1 MMISKS
7 TITSDPTEQSKL
19 HHHASHVA
27 RTMLTSHEKH
37 DDLPLMMQVHACVVL
52 GCSDE
57 DDCCERM
64 QEALFLVRCAL
75 LEGDVSKK
83 EGEETIEACE
93 RVLGMEEQ
101 RERAAAGIDDE
112 GSEGSEGD
120 DDDKDKDV
128 GEDGVESGGDGIE
141 RNDALP

>member
-1 MMISKS
+1 MTSKS
-7 TITSDPTEQSKL
+7 TIASDSTEQSRL

-27 RTMLTSHEKH
+27 RTLLASHEKH

-64 QEALFLVRCAL
+64 QEARFLVQCAL
-75 LEGDVSKK
+75 LEGSVSKK
-83 EGEETIEACE
+83 EGEETVEACE

-101 RERAAAGIDDE
+101 GDQGSAGIDDE
-112 GSEGSEGD
+112 GSDESESE
-120 DDDKDKDV
+120 DDDKDKAV
-128 GEDGVESGGDGIE
+128 VETEGERGDEGIE

>member
-1 MMISKS
+1 
-7 TITSDPTEQSKL
+7 
-19 HHHASHVA
+19 
-27 RTMLTSHEKH
+27 MLTSHEKY

-75 LEGDVSKK
+75 LEGDVGQK

-101 RERAAAGIDDE
+101 RERAAGIDE
-112 GSEGSEGD
+112 EESEGSESED
-120 DDDKDKDV
+120 DDNDKDV
-128 GEDGVESGGDGIE
+128 GEDGGESGGDGIE